1 MSRRIL
7 ALKLIVAA
15 LAATIA
21 FHPASPSTAAA
32 GNRIVIAIQKFKFAS
47 PDQEIKPGDTIV
59 WVNKDFVPHTA
70 TAQDGSWD
78 SGSIAPN
85 TKWEM
90 VVKEGVSQAYF
101 CAFHPSMTARIDLRP
116 DKTTRSAPK

>member
-7 ALKLIVAA
+7 ALKLIVVA

-21 FHPASPSTAAA
+21 FHPASPSIAAE
-32 GNRIVIAIQKFKFAS
+32 GNRVVIAIQKFKFAS
-47 PDQEIKPGDTIV
+47 PDQQIKPGDTIV

-70 TAQDGSWD
+70 TATDGSWD

-85 TKWEM
+85 GKWEM
-90 VVKEGVSQAYF
+90 IVKEGVSPAYF
-101 CAFHPSMTARIDLRP
+101 CAFHPTMTARIDLRP

>member
-21 FHPASPSTAAA
+21 FHPASPSTAAE
-32 GNRIVIAIQKFKFAS
+32 GRRVVIAIQKFKFVS
-47 PDQEIKPGDTIV
+47 PDQAINPGDTIV

-70 TAQDGSWD
+70 TAKDGSWD

-85 TKWEM
+85 AKWEM
-90 VVKEGVSQAYF
+90 VVKEGLSPAYF
-101 CAFHPSMTARIDLRP
+101 CAFHPSMIARIDVQP
-116 DKTTRSAPK
+116 NKTSRRIPK